1 MEWDVSGEYN
11 RSKRKDNLLRMFDK
25 IIGKPTI
32 L

>member
-1 MEWDVSGEYN
+1 MRWDVSVEYN
-11 RSKRKDNLLRMFDK
+11 RGKRKDNLLRMFDK